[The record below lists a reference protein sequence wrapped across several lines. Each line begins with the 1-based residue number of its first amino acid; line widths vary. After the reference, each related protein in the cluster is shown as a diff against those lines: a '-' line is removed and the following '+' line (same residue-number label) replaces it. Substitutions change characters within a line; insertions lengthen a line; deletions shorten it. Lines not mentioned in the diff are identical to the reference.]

1 MNTHVHHII
10 PKHAGGTNDPSNL
23 VELTIEEHAEAHRVL
38 YEKYGRWQDK
48 LAMNGLN
55 GDMTT
60 EQLRIERVRQAHLGK
75 PSAMRGKKHSE
86 ETKRKMSKAHTGKKY
101 GPMSEKQKKQISE
114 RTKGT
119 KHSDETKAKMRKSQT
134 ARRSTETQEQRKA
147 TGQNISK
154 GRLKGLRS

>member
-23 VELTIEEHAEAHRVL
+23 VELTIEEHAEAHHKL
-38 YEKYGRWQDK
+38 YEEHGRWQDK

-60 EQLRIERVRQAHLGK
+60 EQLRIERVRQASLGNTYRK
-75 PSAMRGKKHSE
+75 GTKHTE
-86 ETKRKMSKAHTGKKY
+86 ETKRKMSLAQKGKK
-101 GPMSEKQKKQISE
+101 GVPWTDEQRKKFSVS
-114 RTKGT
+114 RTGIKA
-119 KHSDETKAKMRKSQT
+119 SDETKAKMRKSQA
-134 ARRSTETQEQRKA
+134 ARRATETPEQRKA